1 MTGILVKACTN
12 CGGDV
17 NCLEEIDGLE
27 CRCLQCGRPME
38 AKVALSLLKGSKKT
52 AA

>member
-1 MTGILVKACTN
+1 MTAILVKACAN

-17 NCLEEIDGLE
+17 TCLEEIDGLE
-27 CRCLQCGRPME
+27 CRCLQCGR
-38 AKVALSLLKGSKKT
+38 ALDLNAAQALIVQRKK